1 MFGTTVA
8 VAGNADAQTRLLSRL
23 GRHD

>member
-1 MFGTTVA
+1 MFGTTV
-8 VAGNADAQTRLLSRL
+8 VIEPEADAQTRLLSQL